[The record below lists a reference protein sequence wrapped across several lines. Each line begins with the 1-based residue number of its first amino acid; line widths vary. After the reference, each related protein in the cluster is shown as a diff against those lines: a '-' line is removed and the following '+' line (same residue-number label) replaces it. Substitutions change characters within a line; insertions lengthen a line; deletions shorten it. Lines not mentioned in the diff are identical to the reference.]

1 MIRIQQSLQL
11 SGYAQRACLEI
22 DSLLTVMGTQGSSA
36 SPVALIL
43 ERVWQITLMWWCS
56 GLTKYIYI
64 FIFVTTNIGEK
75 MQSWLV
81 SQLRTASNCWNQ
93 TGYNEYKKD
102 IVGCDWQGY
111 LTELHVPGEAN
122 EEIEENLFLL
132 LSLGRC
138 LYLCNTSGTAENGL
152 SSDAKVVLTVAKHT
166 DIVLGKSWCCTCIR
180 ISSYQITSTIPSE
193 DENCSNWFKLGFLR
207 KKSWKHNSLTFW
219 RMSSGNKVYLS

>member
-1 MIRIQQSLQL
+1 M
-11 SGYAQRACLEI
+11 
-22 DSLLTVMGTQGSSA
+22 LLVRRRMRNSPEKGLNLLLAAILWKCEWRKTYYYTQD
-36 SPVALIL
+36 
-43 ERVWQITLMWWCS
+43 
-56 GLTKYIYI
+56 
-64 FIFVTTNIGEK
+64 NIVPC
-75 MQSWLV
+75 MFAFQ
-81 SQLRTASNCWNQ
+81 QLRTASNCWNQ